1 MVLYKLS
8 ASKSAKLLTAS
19 LIDKFKHVTHTS
31 FSLHSFDTHHQPIKL
46 HQFNHPSKLN
56 LWTMI
61 TDSIFGGSSTCRL
74 GYTEKHTFVFSGE
87 LCGPLTAQSINKS
100 HQQAQIQQQIQLP
113 QQETQQTSYSG
124 VVLSSFCRLW
134 YIYLGFH
141 KDLSDFSGLSITF
154 RILNNDN
161 SENTLMNDSFAAVL
175 SSEKKEEGDVGEI
188 VGEKEKGKAVVV
200 RNAELKDFQCQIQH
214 NDFMDDLFFYCP
226 FHFNSE
232 KSVVRDEETGDEWI
246 TIRLPFNR
254 FSLNKMGTE
263 LGVSGDWV
271 RGETISDDD
280 FLKFAKNE
288 AVPVQDIVSIGVGV
302 TSSQRAR
309 FSIELKHVEAY

>member
-31 FSLHSFDTHHQPIKL
+31 FSLHSFDTHQQPIKL

-100 HQQAQIQQQIQLP
+100 HQQTQVKEQIQV
-113 QQETQQTSYSG
+113 QEQQTYSG
-124 VVLSSFCRLW
+124 VVLDSFCRLW
-134 YIYLGFH
+134 YVYLGFH

-161 SENTLMNDSFAAVL
+161 SNSTSTSESEVRNDSFAAVL
-175 SSEKKEEGDVGEI
+175 SSEKKEGGDVGEI
-188 VGEKEKGKAVVV
+188 VGEK
-200 RNAELKDFQCQIQH
+200 
-214 NDFMDDLFFYCP
+214 
-226 FHFNSE
+226 
-232 KSVVRDEETGDEWI
+232 
-246 TIRLPFNR
+246 
-254 FSLNKMGTE
+254 
-263 LGVSGDWV
+263 
-271 RGETISDDD
+271 
-280 FLKFAKNE
+280 
-288 AVPVQDIVSIGVGV
+288 
-302 TSSQRAR
+302 
-309 FSIELKHVEAY
+309 